1 MKYLLAA
8 CLLLAATL
16 SQSQTIEKYYDYNW
30 KEVAPNY
37 ARFYSLTVHTDSGW
51 TRRDYYIHE
60 NSLQAFGLCEDS
72 ACKVPSGSFYSYHPN
87 RKLKS
92 MGVYRHGKKQGV
104 WISLYSDGSMQ
115 DSLTYEEGHLS
126 STCLKWH
133 RNGRIADSAVS
144 NADGSGVSV
153 SWFDN
158 GNPSSAGRFA
168 AGNKQHD
175 KWKYFRRQGGISS
188 QEIYDQGKLVERQ
201 YFNEQGVASADT
213 ACTDAAARF
222 PGGPKAW
229 GKYLNKHLS
238 FPNDFKIT
246 NGDRAVV
253 IVSAVVD
260 EEGKIRNAEVS
271 TPFYPAFDEIA
282 LKALLN
288 SPAWIPAMEHN
299 RHVKHDI
306 RQPVIFGQPED

>member
-8 CLLLAATL
+8 SLLLAATL

-72 ACKVPSGSFYSYHPN
+72 ACKVLSGNFYSFHPN
-87 RKLKS
+87 HKLKT
-92 MGVYRHGKKQGV
+92 MGLYRHGKKQGS

-115 DSLTYEEGHLS
+115 DSLTYDEGHLTG
-126 STCLKWH
+126 TCLKWH
-133 RNGRIADSAVS
+133 PNGYIADSAVY
-144 NADGSGVSV
+144 NADGSGVGV

-158 GNPSSAGRFA
+158 GSPSSVGSFSAG
-168 AGNKQHD
+168 GKQD
-175 KWKYFRRQGGISS
+175 GRWRYFRKQGGTSS
-188 QEIYDQGKLVERQ
+188 LEAYNQGKLVERK
-201 YFNEQGVASADT
+201 YFNVRGVASADT
-213 ACTDAAARF
+213 ACTDAAATF
-222 PGGPKAW
+222 PGGLKAW
-229 GKYLNKHLS
+229 AKYLNKQLY
-238 FPNDFKIT
+238 FPTDFKIT

-253 IVSAVVD
+253 VISAVID
-260 EEGKIRNAEVS
+260 DGGKLRDVEVS
-271 TPFYPAFDEIA
+271 TPFYPDFDKIA

-288 SPAWIPAMEHN
+288 SPDWIPAMEHN

-306 RQPVIFGQPED
+306 RQPVIFGQPEG